1 MKCLTP
7 EIYVV
12 NEAMIMFM
20 AMIMLPTGNG
30 GLQRRS
36 KCSRCDPSCPSQG
49 IQPFFCDHL
58 LQHRHPY
65 HFLLFSSLIWSSLIS
80 SLLRHHVK
88 YQCKNIIVSA
98 PESLRG
104 QKELPYLTDLWH
116 VWGRTPWDR
125 LSFSFFICART
136 LWNRESE
143 TKTITPS

>member
-36 KCSRCDPSCPSQG
+36 KCSRCDPSCPGQG

-65 HFLLFSSLIWSSLIS
+65 HFLLFSSLISSSLS
-80 SLLRHHVK
+80 SLLRHYVNINVK
-88 YQCKNIIVSA
+88 ISSCLLQNLCEGKRNCRISPTSGMFGVGL
-98 PESLRG
+98 PETGSPFPFLFALG
-104 QKELPYLTDLWH
+104 H
-116 VWGRTPWDR
+116 
-125 LSFSFFICART
+125 C
-136 LWNRESE
+136 E
-143 TKTITPS
+143 TENLKLKP